1 MANPSNSDS
10 SPFQS
15 DAHRVAAGVDAL
27 KADISGIAHAAADS
41 ARSGGAELRQ
51 HAHQAVDQAKQKL
64 AHAGEVVHEK
74 LDSAKET
81 AVDASDA
88 LKGVISRNPISSIA
102 VAAGVGILIGLV
114 VSRNRS

>member
-1 MANPSNSDS
+1 MANPSNSETS
-10 SPFQS
+10 TFQS

-27 KADISGIAHAAADS
+27 KSDIAGIAHATADS

-51 HAHQAVDQAKQKL
+51 HASEAVGQAKQKL
-64 AHAGEVVHEK
+64 AHAGEVVHQK
-74 LDSAKET
+74 LDEAKET

>member
-1 MANPSNSDS
+1 MANPSNTEAGT
-10 SPFQS
+10 FQS
-15 DAHRVAAGVDAL
+15 DAHRVAAGVEAL
-27 KADISGIAHAAADS
+27 KTDSSGIAHAAADS
-41 ARSGGAELRQ
+41 ARSGSAEFRQ
-51 HAHQAVDQAKQKL
+51 HASEAVGHAKQKL
-64 AHAGEVVHEK
+64 AQAGEAVHHK

-114 VSRNRS
+114 VSRKRS